1 MQASPINIIVSSHVW
16 VEDSKVV
23 WIDGEVL
30 EINGQKA
37 KLQLTNGKTVRHCY
51 YL

>member
-1 MQASPINIIVSSHVW
+1 MQVTPINIIVGSHVW
-16 VEDSKVV
+16 VEDFEVV

-30 EINGQKA
+30 EINSHKA
-37 KLQLTNGKTVRHCY
+37 KLQLTNGKIVRHCY

>member
-1 MQASPINIIVSSHVW
+1 MQVAPINIIVGSHVW
-16 VEDSKVV
+16 VEDSEVV

-30 EINGQKA
+30 EINGQKDE
-37 KLQLTNGKTVRHCY
+37 LQLTNGKTVIHCY

>member
-1 MQASPINIIVSSHVW
+1 MQEDPINIIVGSPVW
-16 VEDSKVV
+16 VEDFEVV

-30 EINGQKA
+30 EINGKKS
-37 KLQLTNGKTVRHCY
+37 KLQLANGKTVRHCY